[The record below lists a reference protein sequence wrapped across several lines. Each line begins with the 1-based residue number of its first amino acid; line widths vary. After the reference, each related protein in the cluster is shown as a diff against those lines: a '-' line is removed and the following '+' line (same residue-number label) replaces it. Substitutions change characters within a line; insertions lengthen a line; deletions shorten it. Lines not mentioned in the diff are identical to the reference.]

1 MRLRY
6 YILVFIGC
14 SLFFIPTQDGSAQ
27 IEPKVISGSQP
38 IINATEAIKEAT
50 IQLRHETDK
59 KQLNLFQKLRLQKR
73 PHTKTIIK
81 KVVVPVPILVN
92 NGIPSVVGDDYFD
105 SAYKIKYCD
114 TLIITDTVYKFRNK
128 RPLINFD
135 FLKRKN
141 RKQ

>member
-1 MRLRY
+1 MRLKY
-6 YILVFIGC
+6 YFLILIGC

-27 IEPKVISGSQP
+27 NEPKVIVESQP

-50 IQLRHETDK
+50 IELRERTDA

-73 PHTKTIIK
+73 PKTITIIK
-81 KVVVPVPILVN
+81 KVPVPVPILVN
-92 NGIPSVVGDDYFD
+92 NGIPSIVGDDYFD
-105 SAYKIKYCD
+105 SAHKTTYCD
-114 TLIITDTVYKFRNK
+114 TLRITDTVYKFKNK

-141 RKQ
+141 KKQ